1 MKTTSELYDRL
12 LNDGYD
18 IWDVFPAICYHV
30 LRKVIALEYVNLV
43 EQGNATEYEL
53 SGSPIREYLSTW
65 INGVRDQRSEESI
78 KSWVDFCIDCTVLH
92 QNTCIFIHENEEHAM
107 DVILDSTIRMLSIMT
122 IRAIRMAKLEFDE
135 EKYGVVLV
143 PIDDQIS
150 LAVEKSL
157 CQVHLTNLVQ
167 NIEEVLDTVEDLEN
181 VTRKLTSEYGLI
193 AGIAKMNAKN
203 KEE

>member
-1 MKTTSELYDRL
+1 MKTTSEFYSKL

-122 IRAIRMAKLEFDE
+122 IRAIHKAKLKVDE
-135 EKYGVVLV
+135 EKYGVVLIS
-143 PIDDQIS
+143 IDGETS
-150 LAVEKSL
+150 LAVKKSL
-157 CQVHLTNLVQ
+157 SQVHLVNLVHD
-167 NIEEVLDTVEDLEN
+167 IEEVIDTVENLEN
-181 VTRKLTSEYGLI
+181 ATRKLTSEYGMV
-193 AGIAKMNAKN
+193 AGIAKMNAQN